1 MKSPVPN
8 VTDDRTGAT
17 GASEHRAPRSTR
29 NRGGPRS
36 FPCSLGF
43 AGSRKLPRLPRLTAQ
58 YCYHLFLTAAPK
70 LSILIPVY
78 NEEEL
83 ISAVVTRVLRAPIAS
98 EVPVEIVAVDD
109 GSTDGSGEV
118 LEQLALSHR
127 GTLRVFHHDRN
138 QGKGAA
144 VRTAI
149 GHAAGEFAVIQDADL
164 EYNPDDLTHVMR
176 PLLEG
181 HADAVFGSRFASAGE
196 RRVLYFWH
204 ALANHILTTV
214 CNAIADLNLTDM
226 GTGYKAFRLSTV
238 RSIPLRRDDF
248 GFEPELIVKL
258 AQRGAALYEVP
269 ISYRGRTY
277 DEGKKIRPRDSL
289 RILFA
294 IFYYGLRRDIYLD
307 DGARILD
314 ALAQTPR
321 FNRWMAATVQPWVG
335 TRVLEI
341 GAGIGNLS
349 QYLAPRRRCY
359 IATDVDAEHLARLSV
374 RFQNRPNMQVAL
386 CDLSRPEDFAALEGR
401 SDTVICLNV
410 LEHIADDAV
419 GLRNIAS
426 ALEPDGRAI
435 VLVPHDQQIY
445 GTLDKVLGHYRRYDE
460 AQLRTRM
467 EEAGLAVE
475 RVLHFNRATRHAW
488 WFNGRILKRRHFG
501 RLQLWL
507 FDHLVWLWKRVDGV
521 LPWKAV
527 SIIGVGRKK

>member
-1 MKSPVPN
+1 
-8 VTDDRTGAT
+8 
-17 GASEHRAPRSTR
+17 
-29 NRGGPRS
+29 
-36 FPCSLGF
+36 
-43 AGSRKLPRLPRLTAQ
+43 LTS
-58 YCYHLFLTAAPK
+58 APK

-78 NEEEL
+78 NEEDL
-83 ISAVVTRVLRAPIAS
+83 IAAVVARVLRSPIAS
-98 EVPVEIVAVDD
+98 EVTVEIVAVDD
-109 GSTDGSGEV
+109 GSTDGSAEV
-118 LEQLALSHR
+118 LDELARRHE
-127 GTLRVFHHDRN
+127 GVVRVFHHDRN
-138 QGKGAA
+138 RGKGAA

-149 GHAAGEFAVIQDADL
+149 EEAAGEFGVVQDADL
-164 EYNPDDLTHVMR
+164 EYNPEDLTQVLR

-204 ALANHILTTV
+204 SLANRVLTTV
-214 CNAIADLNLTDM
+214 CNAMADLNLTDM

-277 DEGKKIRPRDSL
+277 DEGKKIRRRDSL

-314 ALAQTPR
+314 ALAQTPC
-321 FNRWMAATVQPWVG
+321 FNRWMAATVEPWAG

-349 QYLAPRRRCY
+349 QYLAPRKKRY
-359 IATDVDAEHLARLSV
+359 IASDIDAEHLARLRV
-374 RFQNRPNMQVAL
+374 RFQNRPNMELVR
-386 CDLSRPEDFAALEGR
+386 CDLALPEDFAALEGQ

-419 GLRNIAS
+419 GMRNIAS
-426 ALEPDGRAI
+426 ALEPGGRAI
-435 VLVPHDQQIY
+435 VLVPQDQRIY
-445 GTLDKVLGHYRRYDE
+445 GTLDKVLGHYRRYAE
-460 AQLRTRM
+460 PELRARM
-467 EEAGLAVE
+467 EEAGLEVE
-475 RVLHFNRATRHAW
+475 RVLHFNRATRYAW
-488 WFNGRILKRRHFG
+488 WFNGRVLKRRHFG

-507 FDHLVWLWKRVDGV
+507 FDHMVWLWRRVDGV

-527 SIIGVGRKK
+527 SIIGVARKK